1 MRRAELFVVVIL
13 AACGAQQRGEPNGP
27 PVAAATADEPHGR
40 GLFQKL
46 CYKCHPGGAAGLGP
60 ALNNKP
66 LPELAVRTQIRKGV
80 GAMPSFGS
88 ELLGDADVEAIAR
101 FVHEL
106 RSAPHSSGEA
116 RASAAVPGPQASR
129 DRW

>member
-1 MRRAELFVVVIL
+1 MRRAELIVCVML
-13 AACGAQQRGEPNGP
+13 AACGAQQRGEPQGP

-40 GLFQKL
+40 ELFQKL

-80 GAMPSFGS
+80 GAMPSFGD
-88 ELLGDADVEAIAR
+88 ELLGDADVAAIAR

-106 RSAPHSSGEA
+106 RSAPHGTTA
-116 RASAAVPGPQASR
+116 QR
-129 DRW
+129 